1 MSASRKKPKKKAK
14 KASSKESD
22 TPFFRPFSAI
32 EKVPKSARA
41 AKEKTAAPASEK
53 RASKPPAARQTSV
66 VPPKPSAPQES
77 FAAYMAGVQEL
88 PAKSRRL
95 PKTASSIDKGASHVH
110 EPDPREEEARTRL
123 RALVTDGLRFDV
135 SDDGRLLDGRRI
147 DVDPRE
153 LRRLR
158 KGAYGVDGKL
168 DLHGLHADEAR
179 VTLEA
184 FVKKRASEGD
194 RVLVVVHGK
203 GSHSPRGHAVLR
215 GEIGAW
221 LSQGKVARLVAAF
234 ASVPDEDGFS
244 GSLFVLLARPSGT
257 AKR

>member
-1 MSASRKKPKKKAK
+1 MSASRKKPAKKAK
-14 KASSKESD
+14 KASPSGAEV
-22 TPFFRPFSAI
+22 PFYLPFSAI
-32 EKVPKSARA
+32 EKRAKAARA
-41 AKEKTAAPASEK
+41 GHEKAPAPAPAK
-53 RASKPPAARQTSV
+53 RASKPPPARPTTDV
-66 VPPKPSAPQES
+66 AVKPSAPQES
-77 FAAYMAGVQEL
+77 FAAYMTGVQEL
-88 PAKSRRL
+88 PTKSRRL
-95 PKTASSIDKGASHVH
+95 PKTASSIDKGATHAH
-110 EPDPREEEARTRL
+110 APDPREDEARARL
-123 RALVTDGLRFDV
+123 RALVSDGLRFDV

-179 VTLEA
+179 ATLEA

-221 LSQGKVARLVAAF
+221 LSQGKVARFVAAF

-244 GSLFVLLARPSGT
+244 GSLFVLLARPAGT
-257 AKR
+257 TKR

>member
-1 MSASRKKPKKKAK
+1 MSSSKKKPRKTAK
-14 KASSKESD
+14 KAASGANEG
-22 TPFFRPFSAI
+22 PFYRPFSAI
-32 EKVPKSARA
+32 EKASKV
-41 AKEKTAAPASEK
+41 AAPSKDKGAPRSEK
-53 RASKPPAARQTSV
+53 RASKAPPAPKPSV
-66 VPPKPSAPQES
+66 VPPPSSASNES

-88 PAKSRRL
+88 PNKSRRL
-95 PKTASSIDKGASHVH
+95 PKTVSSLDKGASHAH
-110 EPDPREEEARTRL
+110 APDPREEEARTRL
-123 RALVTDGLRFDV
+123 RALVTEGMRFDV

-179 VTLEA
+179 ATLEA

-203 GSHSPRGHAVLR
+203 GSHSPRGQAVLR

-221 LSQGKVARLVAAF
+221 LSQGKAARFVAAF